1 MNIFDILCKYAIIYI
16 STLREVYYM
25 KEPRDTFRVR
35 KTIRLA
41 KFSLL
46 FLVIGIIIFMSALMK
61 MGVLHF

>member
-1 MNIFDILCKYAIIYI
+1 
-16 STLREVYYM
+16 M